1 MEDEKRHIDEVID
14 RYFEGR
20 ATATETEE
28 LNVWLEKDKAHIR
41 EFLRLESVYDATHP
55 AFSPNAIN
63 TPRALRAMQTR
74 IRRQRR
80 IALLGRTAAA
90 AAAIAIIAGSAWLI
104 TSRKFDPAATKPMA
118 QVEAPTL
125 PAVKLTLGDGEEIL
139 LSEVEIRNIVADST
153 TMAQG
158 DCAHLTY
165 TPQAQEEADSVV
177 YHTLEVPR
185 GNEFFLELADG
196 TRVWINAETTVRYPA
211 RFPDDERRI
220 FVDGEAYLEVA
231 RDTSAP
237 FTVAM
242 GRNEVTVLGTAF
254 NVSSYPEQTAD
265 QVTLVSGRVSVR
277 AGERRLTLLPGE
289 QALISRTGDD
299 FTKRRVDTGLYCGW
313 KDGVLRFRNHTLE
326 EILHTLGRQYDV
338 EIYWHDESLKQY
350 TFSGELK
357 RYDSIDTMLRMIGHT
372 GDVRFTLH
380 GKQVIVARP

>member
-28 LNVWLEKDKAHIR
+28 LNAWLEEDKAHIR

-55 AFSPNAIN
+55 AFSPNAID
-63 TPRALRAMQTR
+63 TPQALRAVQTQ

-80 IALLGRTAAA
+80 IALWWRTAAA
-90 AAAIAIIAGSAWLI
+90 AAAIAVIAGSAWLI
-104 TSRKFDPAATKPMA
+104 TGRKFDPAATKPMA

-139 LSEVEIRNIVADST
+139 LSEVEIRDIVADST

-165 TPQAQEEADSVV
+165 APQTQEEADSVV

-196 TRVWINAETTVRYPA
+196 TRVWLNAETTVRYPA
-211 RFPDDERRI
+211 RFPHDERRI

-231 RDTSAP
+231 HDTAAP
-237 FTVAM
+237 FTVTMA
-242 GRNEVTVLGTAF
+242 RNEVTVLGTAF

-265 QVTLVSGRVSVR
+265 QVTLVSGRVSVQT
-277 AGERRLTLLPGE
+277 GERRLTLLPGE
-289 QALISRTGDD
+289 QALISRAGDGL
-299 FTKRRVDTGLYCGW
+299 TKRRVDTGLYCGW
-313 KDGVLRFRNHTLE
+313 KDGVLRFKNHTLE

-357 RYDSIDTMLRMIGHT
+357 RYDSIDTVLRMIGHT